1 MFDPSLQTIW
11 GGNLTAVFCDTGWE
25 HPDTYKHVN
34 DVCLQM
40 GVRLITLKSKYDFVS
55 LAVHKKRFPSTNARF
70 CTSELKMK
78 PMIDYVLSLKE
89 SCIIIQG
96 IRAGES
102 TARAA
107 MEEECMYFKSYF
119 QPNKKGRTENYR
131 SKDVKIS
138 AYHKARGD
146 QVEWYNPLCKY
157 DKVYAAKVFTFTPDY
172 NYYINANQIE
182 KGGTGYDI
190 EKVLPIEVDRL
201 QPDYSIYNIDSN
213 LSYGF
218 LTRGCPNRCKW
229 CVVPKKEG
237 KISPYMDIEE
247 ITAGRKKAILMDNN
261 ILASN
266 YGLQQIE
273 KIIKLGIKVD
283 FNQGLDARLITD
295 EIARLLAKVKWIKRI
310 RFGCDT
316 PGQIAEVERAS
327 ALIDKYG
334 YKGEYFLY
342 CILMDFE
349 ESFARVNYW
358 KSKSRRFLP
367 HCQPF
372 RDLNNPHQI
381 IPQWHKDMAHWAD
394 RKEIYMSCDFK
405 DFSPRKGFLCKE
417 YFKML

>member
-1 MFDPSLQTIW
+1 MKILVSFSGGKDSQACLIQAFKQYG

-55 LAVHKKRFPSTNARF
+55 LAAHKKRFPSTNARF

-131 SKDVKIS
+131 SK
-138 AYHKARGD
+138 
-146 QVEWYNPLCKY
+146 
-157 DKVYAAKVFTFTPDY
+157 
-172 NYYINANQIE
+172 
-182 KGGTGYDI
+182 
-190 EKVLPIEVDRL
+190 
-201 QPDYSIYNIDSN
+201 
-213 LSYGF
+213 
-218 LTRGCPNRCKW
+218 
-229 CVVPKKEG
+229 
-237 KISPYMDIEE
+237 
-247 ITAGRKKAILMDNN
+247 
-261 ILASN
+261 
-266 YGLQQIE
+266 
-273 KIIKLGIKVD
+273 
-283 FNQGLDARLITD
+283 
-295 EIARLLAKVKWIKRI
+295 LLARVKWIKRI

-342 CILMDFE
+342 CILMDFK

-381 IPQWHKDMAHWAD
+381 IPQWQKDMAHWAD